1 MRRPLSLLA
10 GFLLVLAH
18 SVTVLAGEAKTV
30 RLLTVGNS
38 FSRNA
43 TNPLGALAKAGGHT
57 LIHTSIVVGGASLEL
72 HSEKAI
78 KNAQNPQD
86 KAGLY
91 TNGRS
96 LVQELQ
102 DKKWDYVTIQQA
114 SVKSHDL
121 TTYQPHAGRLA
132 ALIHQYA
139 PTAQL
144 LVHETWAYRVDDE
157 RFTKPKGKPGE
168 PKTQAEMYQGLKAAY
183 AAIAKELDARLIPVG
198 DAFYLADT
206 DPAWAYQPDPAFTPK
221 GVVYPAVPNQKH
233 SLHIGWRWKK
243 GTDGKQAFGMD
254 GHHANAAG
262 EYLGACVWY
271 EVLFGES
278 PVGNSYVTKGI
289 SAEDARYLQEVAHRA
304 VAQSSPT
311 PQ

>member
-1 MRRPLSLLA
+1 MRLSLALFA
-10 GFLLVLAH
+10 SLLVL
-18 SVTVLAGEAKTV
+18 VQTTVLAGDAKTV
-30 RLLTVGNS
+30 RLLTIGNS

-72 HSEKAI
+72 HSEKAL
-78 KNAQNPQD
+78 KNAKDPKD

-91 TNGRS
+91 AKDRS
-96 LVQELQ
+96 LVQEL
-102 DKKWDYVTIQQA
+102 DAEKWDYVTIQQA
-114 SVKSHDL
+114 SIKSHDL
-121 TTYQPHAGRLA
+121 STYQPHAGRLA
-132 ALIHQYA
+132 ALIHAHA
-139 PTAQL
+139 PAAKL
-144 LVHETWAYRVDDE
+144 LVHQTWAYRQDDP
-157 RFTKPKGKPGE
+157 RFTKPPFKPGE
-168 PKTQAEMYQGLKAAY
+168 PKTQAEMYQGIKAAY

-243 GTDGKQAFGMD
+243 GTDGKQAFGID